1 MDTALH
7 CLVLVARQHGVDLS
21 VERLKREHAISE
33 PEIAEEF
40 LVKIAREAGLEGRSL
55 ALDWKELARAGQA
68 FPMIARLK
76 NGFSVVL
83 VGIKADAEG
92 GERAVVLDP
101 LATDIELLQ
110 IERSRFEASW
120 AARVVLLKASGA
132 AAAGEERFGFGWFV
146 DEIVRMRGLFAQV
159 GLIALVLHVLAFVP
173 PIFTM
178 IVLDKV
184 ITFHSE
190 DTLHVLFAGVVVAIL
205 FNSGLGYVRSVLLLY
220 ATSKIDVRAAG
231 FSYRRLLALPLA
243 FFQAS
248 PAGVL
253 VKHMQQTAQIREF
266 FTGSL
271 LLTLIEL
278 SALLVLLPV
287 LAFFSLPLT
296 AIVVVFAILIGL
308 NTLFGARAYKGDLQR
323 LYQVEGDKQALLVE
337 TIHGMETVKTLA
349 LEPYQQRQWLEK
361 SARAVRLQFD
371 VGRVQAMSTELSG
384 FLMKLMSVVVVW
396 AGTLLLFE
404 GQLTV
409 GGLIAFNMLA
419 MRVTGPLVQ
428 LVSLINKYQQTA
440 LSVRMLSGLLNR
452 REERARRGGITPA
465 ISGAIEFEGLGFRYS
480 ADGANVLNGIS
491 LKIAAGQAIGIVGR
505 SGSGKSTLVRLVQG
519 LHSPTNGVVR
529 IDERD
534 VREYDL
540 MHLRSSVGVVLQR
553 SFLFKG
559 TVREN
564 IAIARRGASLE
575 EVIEAATLA
584 GASEFIE
591 RLPQSYDT
599 PLDED
604 GANLSGGQRQRL
616 ALARALAGR
625 PRILILDEAT
635 SALDPESEAIIRA
648 NFPRLAANRTVLN
661 VSHRLS
667 NLIGM
672 DAILVIDEGRLVDF
686 GPHAELMR
694 RCRLYRALWE
704 SQIGVP
710 VAEAGL
716 REQAA

>member
-1 MDTALH
+1 VDTALQ
-7 CLVLVARQHGVDLS
+7 CLVLVARQHGVELA

-40 LVKIAREAGLEGRSL
+40 VVKVARDAGLEARSL
-55 ALDWKELARAGQA
+55 ALDWGGLQRAGQA

-83 VGIKADAEG
+83 VGLKQDAAG
-92 GERAVVLDP
+92 AERAIVLDP
-101 LATDIELLQ
+101 LAADIELLQ

-120 AARVVLLKASGA
+120 AGRVVLLKAGGGVA
-132 AAAGEERFGFGWFV
+132 EGEETFGFGWFL
-146 DEIVRMRGLFAQV
+146 DEIGRMRGLFGQV
-159 GLIALVLHVLAFVP
+159 GVIALILHVLAFVP
-173 PIFTM
+173 PLFTM

-184 ITFHSE
+184 ITFRTE
-190 DTLHVLFAGVVVAIL
+190 DTLHVLFAGVVIAIL
-205 FNSGLGYVRSVLLLY
+205 FNAVLGYVRSVLLLY
-220 ATSKIDVRAAG
+220 CTSKIDVRAAA

-253 VKHMQQTAQIREF
+253 VKHMQQTSHIREF

-278 SALLVLLPV
+278 TALVLLLPV
-287 LAFFSLPLT
+287 LSFFSLPLT
-296 AIVVVFAILIGL
+296 GIVVAFAVLIGL
-308 NTLFGARAYKGDLQR
+308 NTLIGVRIYKSDLQK
-323 LYQVEGDKQALLVE
+323 LYQVEGEKQALLVE

-349 LEPYQQRQWLEK
+349 LEPYQERKWLER
-361 SARAVRLQFD
+361 SAQAVRLQFD
-371 VGRVQAMSTELSG
+371 VGRVQTLSTEVSG
-384 FLMKLMSVVVVW
+384 FLMKMMSVVVVW

-404 GQLTV
+404 GKLTV

-452 REERARRGGITPA
+452 RQERARRGGITPPL
-465 ISGAIEFEGLGFRYS
+465 SGAIQFEGVGFRYTG
-480 ADGANVLNGIS
+480 DGPAVLNNVRFQVE
-491 LKIAAGQAIGIVGR
+491 AGQSIGIVGR
-505 SGSGKSTLVRLVQG
+505 SGSGKSTLVRLIQG
-519 LHSPTNGVVR
+519 LHSPTQGVVR
-529 IDERD
+529 IDDHD

-540 MHLRSSVGVVLQR
+540 MHLRSQVGVVLQR

-564 IAIARRGASLE
+564 IAVARPQASLE
-575 EVIEAATLA
+575 EVIEAASLA

-591 RLPQSYDT
+591 HLPQSYDT
-599 PLDED
+599 LIEED

-616 ALARALAGR
+616 ALARALVTR

-635 SALDPESEAIIRA
+635 SALDPESEAIVRA
-648 NFPRLAANRTVLN
+648 NFPRMAAGRTVFN

-667 NLIGM
+667 NLVAM
-672 DAILVIDEGRLVDF
+672 DAILVLDEGRVIDI
-686 GPHAELMR
+686 GAHGELMQ
-694 RCRLYRALWE
+694 RCELYRTLWD
-704 SQIGVP
+704 SQTGV
-710 VAEAGL
+710 VHSEK
-716 REQAA
+716 AAA